1 LNLPAV
7 IGAFAAFSSCMA
19 EFLDTTATSFYLE
32 KLLKTA
38 NERVMLISPYFK
50 LNSRIRQLIDDAS
63 RQKIDIRIVYGKK
76 ERNEEIDRLRSLP
89 NVRVTFCKNLH
100 AKCYLNEKACI
111 VTSLNL
117 YEFSQANNQE
127 MGVLFRKSS
136 DPELYR
142 SVCDEAERI
151 VRISGG
157 DLIGALKSDPT
168 ILAGVREETGTFH
181 KLTTSNLAKKL
192 GFQTRAL
199 TDKLIGRG
207 YLELREG
214 DKTYLTPNGKS
225 AGGEYRFSKGP
236 FFVWPPD
243 LQI

>member
-1 LNLPAV
+1 VRLLL
-7 IGAFAAFSSCMA
+7 FKKHMA
-19 EFLDTTATSFYLE
+19 EFLDTTATSYYLE
-32 KLLKTA
+32 KLIKSA
-38 NERVMLISPYFK
+38 QERLMLISPYFK
-50 LNSRIRQLIDDAS
+50 LNPRIRQLIDDAT
-63 RQKIDIRIVYGKK
+63 RQEMDIRIVYGKK
-76 ERNEEIDRLRSLP
+76 EQNEEITRLRLLK
-89 NVRVTFCKNLH
+89 NIQITFCKNLH
-100 AKCYLNEKACI
+100 AKCYLNEETCI

-136 DPELYR
+136 DPELYG

-157 DLIGALKSDPT
+157 HLMEAPKSEAALAVCVKEK
-168 ILAGVREETGTFH
+168 AGTFD
-181 KLTTSNLAKKL
+181 KLSTSNLAKKL

-214 DKTYLTPNGKS
+214 DKHYLTPKGKS
-225 AGGEYRFSKGP
+225 AGGEFRFSKGP
-236 FFVWPPD
+236 FFLWPVD
-243 LQI
+243 LEI